1 MSQFID
7 ALRSRDRIAQITDE
21 EGLVRHLTTG
31 PASERRAYIGYDPT
45 ADSLTIGNMTTIMLL
60 AHFQRAGHTPVVVA
74 GGGTGLIGDPSGKSA
89 ERQLLTRERVE
100 ANVQSQMR
108 IFGTLLDFSPSVSNR
123 AVIVNNAD
131 WLSRISFLDALRD
144 IGKHF
149 RVNEMIQRD
158 SVRERLTNRDQGI
171 SYTEFS
177 YMLLQAYDFQHLHD
191 SMGVTLQMGGS
202 DQWGNIVAGT
212 DLIRK
217 AASASGKADPKSFG
231 LTTPLVT
238 KADGTKFGKTE
249 SGAVWMTADRT
260 SPYAMY
266 QFWLNAD
273 DSQVINYLNT
283 FTFLPVERI
292 AELAQSHAAN
302 PGQREAHRAL
312 AAAATEVLHGPTE
325 RANAEL
331 ASKALFSGDVS
342 GLPEKLL
349 DEVFANVPGATYA
362 KTRLEGEGVAA
373 LDLLVE
379 TGLAASKREARE
391 FLQGGSVTVN
401 GVKVGVDQNLTAAN
415 LMHGRIMAIRR
426 GKKNWFMARWG

>member
-1 MSQFID
+1 MSTFID
-7 ALRSRDRIAQITDE
+7 DLRSRGRVAQITDE
-21 EGLVRHLTTG
+21 PGLLKHLGG
-31 PASERRAYIGYDPT
+31 PVPADCRAYIGYDPT

-60 AHFQRAGHTPVVVA
+60 AHFQRAGHTPIVVA

-89 ERQLLTRERVE
+89 ERQLMTRERVE

-108 IFGTLLDFSPSVSNR
+108 IFGTLLDFSPKVSNK
-123 AVIVNNAD
+123 AVLVNNAD
-131 WLSRISFLDALRD
+131 WLGKISFLDALRD

-158 SVRERLTNRDQGI
+158 SVRERLNNRDQGI

-177 YMLLQAYDFQHLHD
+177 YMLLQAYDFQYLHET
-191 SMGVTLQMGGS
+191 MGVTMQMGGS
-202 DQWGNIVAGT
+202 DQWGNIVAGS

-217 AASASGKADPKSFG
+217 VYAAAGKGEAHAFG

-260 SPYAMY
+260 SPYQLY

-273 DSQVINYLNT
+273 DTQVINYLNT
-283 FTFLPVERI
+283 FTFLPRERI
-292 AELAQSHAAN
+292 AELAASHVAN

-312 AAAATEVLHGPTE
+312 ADAATELLHGPTE
-325 RANAEL
+325 RANAQA

-342 GLPEKLL
+342 GLSEQLFA
-349 DEVFANVPGATYA
+349 EVFANVPGGAFP
-362 KTRLEGEGVAA
+362 KTRLEGAGVPL
-373 LDLLVE
+373 LDFLVE
-379 TGLAASKREARE
+379 CGLATSKREARE
-391 FLQGGSVTVN
+391 FLSTGSVSIN
-401 GVKVGVDQNLTAAN
+401 GQKAALEQALQGSNL
-415 LMHGRIMAIRR
+415 LHGRVVAIRR
-426 GKKNWFMARWG
+426 GKKNWYIARWE